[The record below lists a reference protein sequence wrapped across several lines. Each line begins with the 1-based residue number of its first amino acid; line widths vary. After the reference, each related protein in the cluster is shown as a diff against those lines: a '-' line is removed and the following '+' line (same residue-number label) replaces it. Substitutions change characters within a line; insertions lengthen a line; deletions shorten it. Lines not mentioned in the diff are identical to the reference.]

1 MHLREIFYG
10 TLIFQQSS
18 IIYIGRHVG
27 GHTLAL
33 QPGLPAHLKG
43 VGANSSEI
51 SLSRKLRYTYGD
63 LAKTRSPDSVRGVV
77 IRCHIAGILL
87 TCSRLYNGKCVEIVK
102 TNERNLRGEGRGVG
116 EREGTTPSLD
126 QARLIFAWPVF

>member
-1 MHLREIFYG
+1 MHLEIPNFA
-10 TLIFQQSS
+10 LIRG
-18 IIYIGRHVG
+18 Y
-27 GHTLAL
+27 
-33 QPGLPAHLKG
+33 PAHLKG

-51 SLSRKLRYTYGD
+51 SLSRKLNYTYGD

-77 IRCHIAGILL
+77 MGCHIAGILL
-87 TCSRLYNGKCVEIVK
+87 TCCRLYNSKCVEIVK

-116 EREGTTPSLD
+116 KREGATPSLD